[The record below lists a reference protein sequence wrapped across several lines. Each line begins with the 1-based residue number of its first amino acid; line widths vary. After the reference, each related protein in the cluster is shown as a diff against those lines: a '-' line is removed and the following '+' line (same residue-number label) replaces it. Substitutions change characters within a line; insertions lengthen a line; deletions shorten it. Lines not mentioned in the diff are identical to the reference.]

1 MRIFTLVCCIILL
14 LQHFASAA
22 TVFTSN
28 PPIALTSYVI
38 TAALTLLLLIAVVII
53 ISIALLRKKQRLVFV
68 DALLSKSKD
77 AVWVT
82 DDEFNII
89 EVNRTFS
96 EISGFSEDD
105 VIGKR
110 FKAHTS
116 NGRDQQLEAIIKQEL
131 IDDGY
136 WSGEIW
142 NVRKN
147 GKPYALDLS
156 ITKITTSRFFKKSVR
171 YVGVFSDITAR
182 KNNERTML
190 KLTTKDTVT
199 GLSNRAI
206 FIESLEKAIKA
217 CNDTYPSLLIIF
229 IDLDNFKKINDSLG
243 HTVGDVLLKEVA
255 CRLTGALNSA
265 FTIARLGADEFAI
278 LVPPY
283 LYSGK
288 TVFFAKKTADIVLQ
302 QFKTPFMLDGFETSL
317 SACCGLA
324 IYPDNA
330 YNCENLMRSATSALN
345 HAKKM
350 GHNTYQF
357 FDKDRHTLDPTEL
370 TKESALFR
378 AINNNEFE
386 LYFQPK
392 FDAQHNQLYGFE
404 ALVRWPQ
411 EDGSV
416 INPDEF
422 IPLAEQNGAIIPLT
436 QLLMEQLLNQLA
448 QWRKQNIS
456 FGNVAINIS
465 ALHFQQSSLIET
477 LVDNL
482 AKFDVPA
489 HCLELEITESA
500 MMDNPEFAEQQM
512 KRIKSLGVHIALD
525 DFGTGHSSLSYLKR
539 FPIDTLKVD
548 KSFVKD
554 IDKNDQDRNIT
565 ATIVRL
571 AKYLDINVVAEGV
584 ETEEQAYMLH
594 IMGCHFQQGY
604 YYCKPL
610 KAEQVSEFINEKL
623 KKQQSS

>member
-53 ISIALLRKKQRLVFV
+53 ISIALQRKKQRLVFV

-89 EVNRTFS
+89 EVDRTFS

-147 GKPYALDLS
+147 GKTYALDLS

-330 YNCENLMRSATSALN
+330 YNCEYLMRSATSALN

>member
-53 ISIALLRKKQRLVFV
+53 ISIALQRKKQRLVFV

-330 YNCENLMRSATSALN
+330 YNCEYLMRSATSALN

-482 AKFDVPA
+482 AKFEVPA

-610 KAEQVSEFINEKL
+610 KAEQISEFINEKL

>member
-53 ISIALLRKKQRLVFV
+53 ISIALRRKKQRLVFV

-330 YNCENLMRSATSALN
+330 YNCEYLMRSATSALN

-610 KAEQVSEFINEKL
+610 KAEQISEFINEKL

>member
-38 TAALTLLLLIAVVII
+38 TAALTLLLLIVVVII

-330 YNCENLMRSATSALN
+330 YNCEYLMRSATSALN

>member
-330 YNCENLMRSATSALN
+330 YNCEYLMRSATSALN

>member
-28 PPIALTSYVI
+28 QPIALTSYVI

-53 ISIALLRKKQRLVFV
+53 ISIALRRKKQRLVFV

-330 YNCENLMRSATSALN
+330 YNCEYLMRSATSALN

-610 KAEQVSEFINEKL
+610 KAEQISEFINEKL

>member
-53 ISIALLRKKQRLVFV
+53 ISIALRRKKQRLVFV

>member
-28 PPIALTSYVI
+28 PPIALTSYVT

-53 ISIALLRKKQRLVFV
+53 ISIALRRKKQRLVFV

-330 YNCENLMRSATSALN
+330 YNCEYLMRSATSALN

>member
-1 MRIFTLVCCIILL
+1 MRFFARVCSVILL
-14 LQHFASAA
+14 MQYFSSAA
-22 TVFTSN
+22 YAAVSN
-28 PPIALTSYVI
+28 PSNLQAPNT
-38 TAALTLLLLIAVVII
+38 TPLLLLILLAIVILIVAVIYY
-53 ISIALLRKKQRLVFV
+53 QRNQKMTLM
-68 DALLSKSKD
+68 DALLSQSKD
-77 AVWVT
+77 GIWVT
-82 DDEFNII
+82 DEQFRII
-89 EVNRTFS
+89 EINNAFS
-96 EISGFSEDD
+96 EISGYKKTDI
-105 VIGKR
+105 IGKK
-110 FKAHTS
+110 FKALTQA
-116 NGRDQQLEAIIKQEL
+116 GRDTQLEEIIQQEL
-131 IDDGY
+131 SSDGY

-142 NVRKN
+142 NLRKD
-147 GKPYALDLS
+147 GQPYAIDLS
-156 ITKITTSRFFKKSVR
+156 ITKVITSRFAKNSVR
-171 YVGVFSDITAR
+171 YVGMFSDVTAR

-190 KLTTKDTVT
+190 KLTTKDSVT

-206 FIESLEKAIKA
+206 FIESLEKAINA

-229 IDLDNFKKINDSLG
+229 IDIDNFKKINDSLG
-243 HTVGDVLLKEVA
+243 HTIGDVLLKEVA
-255 CRLTGALNSA
+255 CRLTDSLNSG
-265 FTIARLGADEFAI
+265 FTIARLGADEFAV

-283 LYSGK
+283 LYSGQ

-330 YNCENLMRSATSALN
+330 YNCEYLMRSANSALN

-350 GHNTYQF
+350 GRNTYQF

-370 TKESALFR
+370 TKESALFK
-378 AINNNEFE
+378 AITNNEFE

-477 LVDNL
+477 LIDNL

-512 KRIKSLGVHIALD
+512 KRIKSIGVHIALD

-539 FPIDTLKVD
+539 FPIDTLKID

-610 KAEQVSEFINEKL
+610 KANQVSEFINDTLE
-623 KKQQSS
+623 KQQSS

>member
-53 ISIALLRKKQRLVFV
+53 ISIALQRKKQRLVFV

>member
-53 ISIALLRKKQRLVFV
+53 ISIALQRKKQRLVFV

-330 YNCENLMRSATSALN
+330 YNCEYLMRSATSALN

>member
-142 NVRKN
+142 SVRKN

>member
-53 ISIALLRKKQRLVFV
+53 ISIALRRKKQRLVFV

-116 NGRDQQLEAIIKQEL
+116 NGRDQQLEVIIKQEL

>member
-28 PPIALTSYVI
+28 PPIALTSYVT

-53 ISIALLRKKQRLVFV
+53 ISIALWRKKQRLVFV

-392 FDAQHNQLYGFE
+392 FDAQHSQLYGFE

>member
-53 ISIALLRKKQRLVFV
+53 ISIALQRKKQRLVFV

-89 EVNRTFS
+89 EVNKTFS

-330 YNCENLMRSATSALN
+330 YNCEYLMRSATSALN

>member
-53 ISIALLRKKQRLVFV
+53 ISIALRRKKQRLVFV

-330 YNCENLMRSATSALN
+330 YNCEYLMRSATSALN

>member
-53 ISIALLRKKQRLVFV
+53 ISIALQRKKQRLVFV

-131 IDDGY
+131 INDGY

>member
-53 ISIALLRKKQRLVFV
+53 ISIALQRKKQRLVFV

-330 YNCENLMRSATSALN
+330 YNCEYLMRSATSALN

-610 KAEQVSEFINEKL
+610 KAEQISEFINEKL

>member
-1 MRIFTLVCCIILL
+1 
-14 LQHFASAA
+14 
-22 TVFTSN
+22 
-28 PPIALTSYVI
+28 
-38 TAALTLLLLIAVVII
+38 VII
-53 ISIALLRKKQRLVFV
+53 ISIALQRKKQRLVFV

-330 YNCENLMRSATSALN
+330 YNCEYLMRSATSALN

>member
-38 TAALTLLLLIAVVII
+38 TAALTLLLLISVVII
-53 ISIALLRKKQRLVFV
+53 ISIALQRKKQRLVFV

-96 EISGFSEDD
+96 EISGFSKDD

-610 KAEQVSEFINEKL
+610 KAEQVIEFINEKL

>member
-53 ISIALLRKKQRLVFV
+53 ISIALQRKKQRLVFV

-217 CNDTYPSLLIIF
+217 CSDTYPSLLIIF

-330 YNCENLMRSATSALN
+330 YNCEYLMRSATSALN

>member
-38 TAALTLLLLIAVVII
+38 TAALTLLLLIVVVII

>member
-53 ISIALLRKKQRLVFV
+53 ISIALQRKKQRLVFV

-147 GKPYALDLS
+147 GKTYALDLS

-330 YNCENLMRSATSALN
+330 YNCEYLMRSATSALN

>member
-1 MRIFTLVCCIILL
+1 MQYFS
-14 LQHFASAA
+14 SAA
-22 TVFTSN
+22 YAAVSN
-28 PPIALTSYVI
+28 PSNLQAPNT
-38 TAALTLLLLIAVVII
+38 TPLLLLILLAIVILIVAVIYY
-53 ISIALLRKKQRLVFV
+53 QRNQKMTLM
-68 DALLSKSKD
+68 DALLSQSKD
-77 AVWVT
+77 GIWVT
-82 DDEFNII
+82 DEQFRII
-89 EVNRTFS
+89 EINNAFS
-96 EISGFSEDD
+96 EISGYKKTDI
-105 VIGKR
+105 IGKK
-110 FKAHTS
+110 FKALTQA
-116 NGRDQQLEAIIKQEL
+116 GRDTQLEEIIQQEL
-131 IDDGY
+131 SSDGY

-142 NVRKN
+142 NLRKD
-147 GKPYALDLS
+147 GQPYAIDLS
-156 ITKITTSRFFKKSVR
+156 ITKVITSRFAKNSVR
-171 YVGVFSDITAR
+171 YVGMFSDVTAR

-190 KLTTKDTVT
+190 KLTTKDSVT

-206 FIESLEKAIKA
+206 FIESLEKAINA

-229 IDLDNFKKINDSLG
+229 IDIDNFKKINDSLG
-243 HTVGDVLLKEVA
+243 HTIGDVLLKEVA
-255 CRLTGALNSA
+255 CRLTDSLNSG
-265 FTIARLGADEFAI
+265 FTIARLGADEFAV

-283 LYSGK
+283 LYSGQ

-330 YNCENLMRSATSALN
+330 YNCEYLMRSANSALN

-350 GHNTYQF
+350 GRNTYQF

-370 TKESALFR
+370 TKESALFK
-378 AINNNEFE
+378 AITNNEFE

-477 LVDNL
+477 LIDNL

-512 KRIKSLGVHIALD
+512 KRIKSIGVHIALD

-539 FPIDTLKVD
+539 FPIDTLKID

-610 KAEQVSEFINEKL
+610 KANQVSEFINDTLE
-623 KKQQSS
+623 KQQSS

>member
-53 ISIALLRKKQRLVFV
+53 ISIALQRKKQRLVFV

-96 EISGFSEDD
+96 EISGFSKDD

-330 YNCENLMRSATSALN
+330 YNCEYLMRSATSALN

-392 FDAQHNQLYGFE
+392 IDSQHNQLYGFE

-610 KAEQVSEFINEKL
+610 KAEQVSEFINEKF

>member
-53 ISIALLRKKQRLVFV
+53 ISIALQRKKQRLVFV

-386 LYFQPK
+386 LCFQPK

-610 KAEQVSEFINEKL
+610 KAEQISEFINEKL

>member
-1 MRIFTLVCCIILL
+1 MRFFARVCSIILL
-14 LQHFASAA
+14 MQHFSSAASAA
-22 TVFTSN
+22 VSN
-28 PPIALTSYVI
+28 PSNSQVPNT
-38 TAALTLLLLIAVVII
+38 TPLLLLIFLAIVILIGAVIYY
-53 ISIALLRKKQRLVFV
+53 QRNQKMTLM
-68 DALLSKSKD
+68 DALLSQSKD
-77 AVWVT
+77 GIWVT
-82 DDEFNII
+82 DEQFRII
-89 EVNRTFS
+89 EINNAFS
-96 EISGFSEDD
+96 EISGYKKAD
-105 VIGKR
+105 VLGKK
-110 FKAHTS
+110 FKALTQA
-116 NGRDQQLEAIIKQEL
+116 GRDTQLEEIIQQEL
-131 IDDGY
+131 SNDGY

-142 NVRKN
+142 NLRKD
-147 GKPYALDLS
+147 GQPYAIDLC
-156 ITKITTSRFFKKSVR
+156 ITKVTTPRFAKSSVR
-171 YVGVFSDITAR
+171 YVGMFSDVTAR

-190 KLTTKDTVT
+190 KLTTKDSVT

-206 FIESLEKAIKA
+206 FIESLEKAINA

-229 IDLDNFKKINDSLG
+229 IDIDNFKKINDSLG
-243 HTVGDVLLKEVA
+243 HTIGDVLLKEVA
-255 CRLTGALNSA
+255 CRLTDSLNSG
-265 FTIARLGADEFAI
+265 FTIARLGADEFAV

-283 LYSGK
+283 LYSGQ

-330 YNCENLMRSATSALN
+330 YNCEYLMRSANSALN

-350 GHNTYQF
+350 GRNTYQF
-357 FDKDRHTLDPTEL
+357 FDKERHTLDPTEL
-370 TKESALFR
+370 TKESALFK
-378 AINNNEFE
+378 AITNNEFE

-477 LVDNL
+477 LIDNL

-512 KRIKSLGVHIALD
+512 KRIKSIGVQIALD

-539 FPIDTLKVD
+539 FPIDTLKID

-610 KAEQVSEFINEKL
+610 KANQVSEFINDTLE
-623 KKQQSS
+623 KQQSS

>member
-1 MRIFTLVCCIILL
+1 
-14 LQHFASAA
+14 
-22 TVFTSN
+22 
-28 PPIALTSYVI
+28 
-38 TAALTLLLLIAVVII
+38 
-53 ISIALLRKKQRLVFV
+53 
-68 DALLSKSKD
+68 
-77 AVWVT
+77 
-82 DDEFNII
+82 
-89 EVNRTFS
+89 
-96 EISGFSEDD
+96 
-105 VIGKR
+105 
-110 FKAHTS
+110 
-116 NGRDQQLEAIIKQEL
+116 
-131 IDDGY
+131 
-136 WSGEIW
+136 
-142 NVRKN
+142 
-147 GKPYALDLS
+147 
-156 ITKITTSRFFKKSVR
+156 
-171 YVGVFSDITAR
+171 
-182 KNNERTML
+182 
-190 KLTTKDTVT
+190 
-199 GLSNRAI
+199 
-206 FIESLEKAIKA
+206 
-217 CNDTYPSLLIIF
+217 
-229 IDLDNFKKINDSLG
+229 
-243 HTVGDVLLKEVA
+243 
-255 CRLTGALNSA
+255 
-265 FTIARLGADEFAI
+265 
-278 LVPPY
+278 
-283 LYSGK
+283 
-288 TVFFAKKTADIVLQ
+288 
-302 QFKTPFMLDGFETSL
+302 
-317 SACCGLA
+317 
-324 IYPDNA
+324 
-330 YNCENLMRSATSALN
+330 MRSATSALN

-610 KAEQVSEFINEKL
+610 KAEQISEFINEKL

>member
-53 ISIALLRKKQRLVFV
+53 ISIALRRKKQRLVFV

-330 YNCENLMRSATSALN
+330 YNCEYLMRSATSALN

-392 FDAQHNQLYGFE
+392 FDVQHNQLYGFE